1 MRTLLLTLAI
11 LVSTS
16 ITYSQGSCKLKTGA
30 WIGQLQLTDTDIL
43 PFNIQVEKVGSDYT
57 INIVNAEEVIAL
69 KNGVCEND
77 SFHVSFPTFNTE
89 LVFKPHG
96 KKKIKGYWI
105 NHYKKNYLV
114 PFEAHYT
121 KSENRFEK
129 VESEQKFDYSGKWEV
144 AFEPGTIDEYP
155 AVGIFNQSGDQVTG
169 TFLTETGDYRYLQGN
184 VYGPN
189 ILLSCFDGSHAFLF
203 KASSSGKDQLAGQF
217 FSGKHWKSDWKA
229 NRNENFELKN
239 PDSLTYLT
247 TEEFSFDLKDLQG
260 NDFHFP
266 NKTFDNK
273 VVIIQI
279 MGTWCPNCMDETR
292 YFKELYEKY
301 HNQGLEIISIGYEI
315 GDTYE
320 QYVERIERFKSKME
334 LDFTFLV
341 GGKAN
346 KDLASDH
353 FSMLNEIIS
362 YPTSIF
368 IGKDGT
374 VKRVHTGFNG
384 PGTGSYYIDYV
395 EKTNAL
401 VESLLKD

>member
-1 MRTLLLTLAI
+1 MRTVLLTLGI
-11 LVSTS
+11 LVSIS
-16 ITYSQGSCKLKTGA
+16 HTYSQSSCKLKKGT
-30 WIGQLQLTDTDIL
+30 WIGQLQLTETDVL
-43 PFNIQVEKVGSDYT
+43 PFNIEVEKFGSEYT
-57 INIVNAEEVIAL
+57 LNVINAEEVIAL

-89 LVFKPHG
+89 LVFKTHG
-96 KKKIKGYWI
+96 KKKIKGYWV
-105 NHYKKNYLV
+105 NYYKDNYRI
-114 PFEAHYT
+114 PFEAHFS
-121 KSENRFEK
+121 KKENRFEAI
-129 VESEQKFDYSGKWEV
+129 SSDLKFDYSGKWEV

-155 AVGIFNQSGDQVTG
+155 AVGIFNQSGDKVTG
-169 TFLTETGDYRYLQGN
+169 TYLTETGDYRYLQGN
-184 VYGPN
+184 VYGSN
-189 ILLSCFDGSHAFLF
+189 LFLSCFDGSHAFLF
-203 KASSSGKDQLAGQF
+203 KANSSGKDQITGQF
-217 FSGKHWKSDWKA
+217 FSGKHWQSEWTAK
-229 NRNENFELKN
+229 RNENFELKN
-239 PDSLTYLT
+239 PDSITYVT
-247 TEEFSFDLKDLQG
+247 TDNFSFDLKDLKG

-266 NKTFDNK
+266 NTSFDNK

-315 GDTYE
+315 GDSFE
-320 QYVERIERFKSKME
+320 QYVERIERFKTKMD

-384 PGTGSYYIDYV
+384 PGTGSYYTEYV